1 MKDVAI
7 NALCMLGLGVWCLIT
22 GQLRESNG

>member
-7 NALCMLGLGVWCLIT
+7 NAVCMLGLGLWCLLT
-22 GQLRESNG
+22 GQLRENNG